1 MRTKPD
7 EAGSSDR
14 QKRSVSTASIGTTPR
29 FNVKD
34 LINSGLIVAP
44 TPIFGFYLGKR
55 IDARLDADGTFS
67 FRRRKYSSPSMAA
80 GQAITASTGTSPSG
94 RPYYSVNGWK
104 FWKVS
109 RADGQ
114 WTLAEIRRQL
124 PLNQGNR
131 PGATES

>member
-7 EAGSSDR
+7 AAGNSD
-14 QKRSVSTASIGTTPR
+14 RSVSTASSGATPR
-29 FNVKD
+29 SNVNVKD
-34 LINSGLIVAP
+34 LIDSGLIVAP
-44 TPIFGFYLGKR
+44 TSIFGFHLGKR
-55 IDARLDADGTFS
+55 IEASLAVDGTIS

-80 GQAITASTGTSPSG
+80 GQAITASTGTSPPG

-114 WTLAEIRRQL
+114 WTLAQIRRQL
-124 PLNQGNR
+124 PLNRANSR
-131 PGATES
+131 N

>member
-1 MRTKPD
+1 MRTKRD
-7 EAGSSDR
+7 EAGDSD
-14 QKRSVSTASIGTTPR
+14 RSVSTASIDATPR
-29 FNVKD
+29 SNVNVKD
-34 LINSGLIVAP
+34 LIDSGLIVAP

-55 IDARLDADGTFS
+55 IEAHLAADGTIS

-80 GQAITASTGTSPSG
+80 GQAITASTRTSPPG
-94 RPYYSVNGWK
+94 RLYHSVNGWK

-124 PLNQGNR
+124 PPNQANQPR
-131 PGATES
+131 N